1 MSSSQLT
8 LTPSFFRGVGIPPIR
23 YLYIPKFPL
32 IVDIPFIVD
41 IPRKTTSQI
50 VIGGNQL
57 GYRKRGA
64 KLTALILQ

>member
-1 MSSSQLT
+1 MYTTNQ
-8 LTPSFFRGVGIPPIR
+8 I

-50 VIGGNQL
+50 VIGSKPTWLSQTG
-57 GYRKRGA
+57 GHF
-64 KLTALILQ
+64 LTALILQ